1 MPFVGQTQRS
11 LDSSF
16 LVKQQVGPD
25 SESPGSDEEIC
36 LVLNLASIL
45 DTRALIEKVR
55 TFLAKANM
63 FTG

>member
-1 MPFVGQTQRS
+1 MGQTQRS

-16 LVKQQVGPD
+16 LVKQQVGLDP
-25 SESPGSDEEIC
+25 ESPGSDEEIC
-36 LVLNLASIL
+36 FVLNLASIL